1 MPQVYILDNLIRR
14 ISENEASKMGVS
26 TTEKQ
31 VIIDE
36 KTKEVLD
43 KKPLFAFSRQLA
55 FFLVYNENDIRNV
68 AQSNIKGFVIDD
80 FATKRKISISIEY
93 KVSCSPGNENKVAL
107 NLFDGSTNTPGV
119 VFENKLFSWLKAYAE
134 KNIKFNDFTTK
145 YTQNLLDLGSYAESE
160 AKKIGLTLR
169 LRLSLELDE
178 SNQLKPF
185 LVDSGHFPLLLK
197 DFEEQVNF
205 RFQGDLVIVEKGKV
219 NAILNYGKSA
229 ELKDILQEETK
240 KYLRLKS
247 HFQTLGSENLIYKS
261 TLQATKILQ
270 LANMLISKDIID

>member
-1 MPQVYILDNLIRR
+1 M
-14 ISENEASKMGVS
+14 
-26 TTEKQ
+26 
-31 VIIDE
+31 
-36 KTKEVLD
+36 
-43 KKPLFAFSRQLA
+43 
-55 FFLVYNENDIRNV
+55 
-68 AQSNIKGFVIDD
+68 
-80 FATKRKISISIEY
+80 
-93 KVSCSPGNENKVAL
+93 AL
-107 NLFDGSTNTPGV
+107 NLFYGGTNRPGV
-119 VFENKLFSWLKAYAE
+119 VFGNKLFGLLKTYAE
-134 KNIKFNDFTTK
+134 KNIEFDDFTTN
-145 YTQNLLDLGSYAESE
+145 YTKHLSKLESDVKTE
-160 AKKIGLTLR
+160 VQTQIGLTLR
-169 LRLSLELDE
+169 LQLSLKLDE

-185 LVDSGHFPLLLK
+185 SVDSGHFPLLLK